1 MHRRF
6 RRKGVRAK
14 KSREPVEIRRDFLRF
29 YWRIVEWFGSKTE
42 ADALS
47 LDEVDELAEHW
58 SSDPPL
64 AMCVRH
70 YMGIKPERQ
79 EPKGTPVVI
88 TEAQWE
94 QLKRAGEAH
103 AAMNG
108 RA

>member
-1 MHRRF
+1 M
-6 RRKGVRAK
+6 
-14 KSREPVEIRRDFLRF
+14 
-29 YWRIVEWFGSKTE
+29 
-42 ADALS
+42 S
-47 LDEVDELAEHW
+47 LDDVDQLVEHW
-58 SSDPPL
+58 SEEPPL

-79 EPKGTPVVI
+79 EKRSTPEVI
-88 TEAQWE
+88 SEAEWE